1 MHDMGRDGLRII
13 RPEDEDWM
21 EKAFRKHDESFY
33 RTKMIRPHF
42 QDAYRKTSEDNALI
56 HGLKKLDD
64 GNR

>member
-1 MHDMGRDGLRII
+1 MGKDGLRII

-33 RTKMIRPHF
+33 RIKMIRTLFH
-42 QDAYRKTSEDNALI
+42 DAYKITSEDNRLI
-56 HGLKKLDD
+56 HGIKKLND